1 MEINKSFEGFLLSL
15 GIFLYAIIIII
26 IIFSK
31 PSSLEADEFSSSA
44 GL

>member
-1 MEINKSFEGFLLSL
+1 MEINRSFEGFLLSL
-15 GIFLYAIIIII
+15 GIFLYAIII